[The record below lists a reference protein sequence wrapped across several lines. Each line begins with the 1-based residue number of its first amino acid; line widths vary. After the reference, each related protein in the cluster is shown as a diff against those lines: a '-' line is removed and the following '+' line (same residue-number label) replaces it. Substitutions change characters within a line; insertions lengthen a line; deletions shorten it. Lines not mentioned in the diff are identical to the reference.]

1 MTEQVLINGL
11 IRGFLYALS
20 AVGFGLIYNTT
31 RVLHVVHGAIFGAG
45 GYFLFLALD
54 TFGLPWWLGLAVAVA
69 LSAILGCA
77 SDLLVYRPL
86 QRRGASSDIAFVSSL
101 GAYIVLVNAFA
112 LIWGSESK
120 ILKSPLEATVS
131 VGQIVLS
138 WVQVAEGLAFLA
150 ILGGLIVCLR
160 RTRAGRLL
168 RAARD
173 NTQLLAVLGFDTNRV
188 RWLAFASGSAL
199 AGLAGAL
206 LALDVGVEPYAGFA
220 VILTAAVAVII
231 GGIGVFEGG
240 ILGGIIIGL
249 AQSIA
254 AWKLSSGWEEPTTFV
269 LLLLVLLLRP
279 QGLMGSRLRL
289 EEV

>member
-31 RVLHVVHGAIFGAG
+31 RVLHVVHGAVFGAG

-54 TFGLPWWLGLAVAVA
+54 TFGLPWWLGLAAAVV

-101 GAYIVLVNAFA
+101 GAYIVLVNMFA
-112 LIWGSESK
+112 LTWGAETR
-120 ILKSPLEATVS
+120 ILKSPLEATIG
-131 VGQIVLS
+131 VGGIVLS
-138 WVQVAEGLAFLA
+138 WVQVAEGVAFLA
-150 ILGGLIVCLR
+150 IVGGLIVWLR

-173 NTQLLAVLGFDTNRV
+173 NMQLLAVLGFDTNRV

-240 ILGGIIIGL
+240 IIGGIMIGL